1 MFKIHM
7 GVPEMKEF
15 WDSLKYNVKAGK
27 ANKKEQHLYKKIGKA
42 LRLLSSNP
50 QYPGLQSHEISALT
64 KRYGCK
70 VWQSYLENNTPAAG
84 RIYWVYGP
92 GVKMITIIGLEPHPE
107 DKPGAYEKITLS
119 DMPSD

>member
-15 WDSLKYNVKAGK
+15 WDSLKNNVKAGK
-27 ANKKEQHLYKKIGKA
+27 ANKDEQRLYKKIGKA